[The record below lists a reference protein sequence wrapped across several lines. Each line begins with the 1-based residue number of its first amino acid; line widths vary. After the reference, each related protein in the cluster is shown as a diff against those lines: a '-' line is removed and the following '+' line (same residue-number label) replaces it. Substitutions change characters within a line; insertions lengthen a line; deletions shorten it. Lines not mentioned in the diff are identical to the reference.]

1 MGKPVLGTG
10 AALAVGALMTSL
22 VLVAGGT
29 GTGSAAVEPAAPPVD
44 MELGGRPNLIVPAAP
59 SGATPSSSPVA
70 APSGRERT
78 SKPAPPAP
86 RAEQIPKRTPSSATG
101 NAPTPSRSLPPT
113 GTVVPTLPQPDAD
126 CYGDFGGDGGGGRGG
141 HGDRDHD
148 YDHDHDHDHDYD
160 DHDHDDPDCW

>member
-1 MGKPVLGTG
+1 MLGTG
-10 AALAVGALMTSL
+10 AALAVGALVTSL

-29 GTGSAAVEPAAPPVD
+29 GTGSAAVEPTAPPVD

-59 SGATPSSSPVA
+59 SGDTPSASPVA
-70 APSGRERT
+70 GPSGRERT

-101 NAPTPSRSLPPT
+101 NAPAPSRSLPPA

-126 CYGDFGGDGGGGRGG
+126 CYGDFGGDGGGGGGRGG
-141 HGDRDHD
+141 HRDHDHD
-148 YDHDHDHDHDYD
+148 YDHDYDYGDHDR
-160 DHDHDDPDCW
+160 DDPDCW